1 MAQYRK
7 YNVVFN
13 SLRNTNKEETGPIT
27 VPAEAM
33 LLIIGFPLVWI
44 AKDFIGLGYFL
55 ELEQCR
61 GVVLVQVGVELFG

>member
-1 MAQYRK
+1 MYRSFQFTEEYK
-7 YNVVFN
+7 QG
-13 SLRNTNKEETGPIT
+13 ETGPIT
-27 VPAEAM
+27 VPAKAM